1 MNIDQDDLDCVL
13 RIDTEKLLS
22 SAIIGLI
29 NNHHFLYT
37 ELGDFLKKMKEQ
49 TQQIP
54 AITSYQKF
62 VIFILAITIFGD
74 PCFYGDVAIR

>member
-1 MNIDQDDLDCVL
+1 VV

-29 NNHHFLYT
+29 NSHHFSYT
-37 ELGDFLKKMKEQ
+37 ELDDFLKKMKEQ

-54 AITSYQKF
+54 TITSFQKF
-62 VIFILAITIFGD
+62 VIFILAITISGNH
-74 PCFYGDVAIR
+74 